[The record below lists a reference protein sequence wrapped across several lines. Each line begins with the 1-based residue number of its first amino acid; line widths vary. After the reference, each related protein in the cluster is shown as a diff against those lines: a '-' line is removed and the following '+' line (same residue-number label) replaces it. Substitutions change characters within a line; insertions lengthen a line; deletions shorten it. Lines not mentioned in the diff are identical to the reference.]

1 MKFTIKTIAT
11 YALLAGA
18 SSAFASGTHAGGHD
32 DAHGHGASTIGQAG
46 VASKVNRTIAIE
58 MTDAMRFTPDK
69 LAVKRGETIRF
80 VVTNTGKLKHEFN
93 LGTPADLNAH
103 YELMK
108 KFPGMEHDEPNLV
121 SLEPGKTGEVIW
133 QFTKT
138 GKVSFACLHV
148 GHYEA
153 GMKGTVV
160 VGAAK

>member
-1 MKFTIKTIAT
+1 MQFTIKTIAAC
-11 YALLAGA
+11 ALLVG
-18 SSAFASGTHAGGHD
+18 ASGTFAAGNHAGGHAD
-32 DAHGHGASTIGQAG
+32 GHGISRIGQAG
-46 VASKVNRTIAIE
+46 AASKISRTIAIE

-69 LAVKRGETIRF
+69 VVVKRGETIRF

-93 LGTPADLNAH
+93 LGTDADLKAH
-103 YELMK
+103 YEMMK
-108 KFPGMEHDEPNLV
+108 KFPGMEHEEPNLV

-133 QFTKT
+133 QFTKA